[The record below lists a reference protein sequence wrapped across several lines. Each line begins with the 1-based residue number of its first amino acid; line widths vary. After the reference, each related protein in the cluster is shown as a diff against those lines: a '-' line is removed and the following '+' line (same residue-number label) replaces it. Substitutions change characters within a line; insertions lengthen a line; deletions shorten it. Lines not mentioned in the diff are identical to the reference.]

1 MSIRI
6 YQFVQY
12 PPYNPGMNTHRV
24 GDDSFVIIFILV
36 SLSLLFVAALVGYSL
51 KDCSKAVKDYRS
63 RVEQV
68 FDKKKFELDLSCHSG
83 NLQKVAKGRSHWGKS
98 LIAFD
103 FQHNGSVF
111 RHRVPPPAVPSRS

>member
-24 GDDSFVIIFILV
+24 GDDSFAIVFVLV

-68 FDKKKFELDLSCHSG
+68 FDKKKSELDADKNIDRSSPQIIYA
-83 NLQKVAKGRSHWGKS
+83 LQV
-98 LIAFD
+98 LE
-103 FQHNGSVF
+103 SV
-111 RHRVPPPAVPSRS
+111 RNEIKTLKLVP

>member
-51 KDCSKAVKDYRS
+51 KDCSKAVKDYRT

-68 FDKKKFELDLSCHSG
+68 FADKKTQLDADKNIDRSSPQIIYALQVLESVKNEIK
-83 NLQKVAKGRSHWGKS
+83 NLK
-98 LIAFD
+98 LI
-103 FQHNGSVF
+103 
-111 RHRVPPPAVPSRS
+111 P